1 MNVAILMG
9 RLTKKPEIR
18 TTTDGLS
25 IASYTLAVDRL
36 KGEADFI
43 NIKAFGKGADFAE
56 KYLDKGMKIAV
67 TGRIQTGSYT
77 NKEGRKVFTFDVV
90 ADRQEFCER
99 KAESAPP
106 ATTARDDD
114 FVTVPDGIDEEL
126 PFAGV

>member
-56 KYLDKGMKIAV
+56 KYLDKGIKIAV

-77 NKEGRKVFTFDVV
+77 NKEGRKIYTFDVV
-90 ADRQEFCER
+90 AERQEFCER
-99 KAESAPP
+99 KAESAP
-106 ATTARDDD
+106 AQDDG
-114 FVTVPDGIDEEL
+114 FMRVPDGVDEEL

>member
-56 KYLDKGMKIAV
+56 KYLDKGIKIAV

-77 NKEGRKVFTFDVV
+77 NKEGRKIYTVDVV

-99 KAESAPP
+99 KAESAP
-106 ATTARDDD
+106 AQDDG
-114 FVTVPDGIDEEL
+114 FMRVPDGVDEEL

>member
-56 KYLDKGMKIAV
+56 KYLDKGIKIAV

-77 NKEGRKVFTFDVV
+77 NKEGRKVYTFDVI
-90 ADRQEFCER
+90 AERQEFCER
-99 KAESAPP
+99 KAESAP
-106 ATTARDDD
+106 TNDGFMR
-114 FVTVPDGIDEEL
+114 VPDDEEL

>member
-56 KYLDKGMKIAV
+56 KYLDKGIKIAV

-77 NKEGRKVFTFDVV
+77 NKEGRKIYTFDVV

-99 KAESAPP
+99 KAESAQ
-106 ATTARDDD
+106 THDG
-114 FVTVPDGIDEEL
+114 FMQVPDGIDEEL

>member
-1 MNVAILMG
+1 MNNVVLMG

-56 KYLDKGMKIAV
+56 KYLDKGIKIAV

-77 NKEGRKVFTFDVV
+77 NKEGRKVHTFDVV

-99 KAESAPP
+99 KAESAQ
-106 ATTARDDD
+106 THDG

>member
-56 KYLDKGMKIAV
+56 KYLDKGTKIAV

-77 NKEGRKVFTFDVV
+77 NKEGRKVYTFDVV

-99 KAESAPP
+99 KAESAP
-106 ATTARDDD
+106 AQDDG
-114 FVTVPDGIDEEL
+114 FMRVPDDEEL
-126 PFAGV
+126 PFA

>member
-77 NKEGRKVFTFDVV
+77 NKEGRKVHTFDVV

-99 KAESAPP
+99 KAESAQ
-106 ATTARDDD
+106 THDG
-114 FVTVPDGIDEEL
+114 FVTVPDGIDDEL

>member
-18 TTTDGLS
+18 TTTDGLT

-56 KYLDKGMKIAV
+56 KYLDKGTKIAV

-77 NKEGRKVFTFDVV
+77 NKEGRKVYTFDVI
-90 ADRQEFCER
+90 AERQEFCER
-99 KAESAPP
+99 KSESAP
-106 ATTARDDD
+106 AHDDG
-114 FVTVPDGIDEEL
+114 FMRVPDGEEL

>member
-1 MNVAILMG
+1 MNNVALMG

-56 KYLDKGMKIAV
+56 KYLDKGMKIAI

-99 KAESAPP
+99 KAESAK
-106 ATTARDDD
+106 TNDG

>member
-1 MNVAILMG
+1 MNTVVLMG

-43 NIKAFGKGADFAE
+43 NIKAFGKGADFSE
-56 KYLDKGMKIAV
+56 KYLDKGMKIAI

-77 NKEGRKVFTFDVV
+77 NKEGRKIYTFDVV

-99 KAESAPP
+99 KAESAQ
-106 ATTARDDD
+106 THDG
-114 FVTVPDGIDEEL
+114 FMQVPDGIDEEL

>member
-77 NKEGRKVFTFDVV
+77 NKEGRKIYTFDVI
-90 ADRQEFCER
+90 AERQEFCER
-99 KAESAPP
+99 KAESAP
-106 ATTARDDD
+106 THDDG
-114 FVTVPDGIDEEL
+114 FVRVPDDEEL
-126 PFAGV
+126 PFAWV

>member
-18 TTTDGLS
+18 TTTDGFS

-77 NKEGRKVFTFDVV
+77 NKEGRKIYTFDVV

-99 KAESAPP
+99 KAESEP
-106 ATTARDDD
+106 AHDDG
-114 FVTVPDGIDEEL
+114 FMRVPDGVDEEL

>member
-67 TGRIQTGSYT
+67 TGRIQTGSYA
-77 NKEGRKVFTFDVV
+77 NKEGRKVYTFDVI
-90 ADRQEFCER
+90 AERQEFCER
-99 KAESAPP
+99 KAESAQ
-106 ATTARDDD
+106 THDG

>member
-36 KGEADFI
+36 KGEADFV

-56 KYLDKGMKIAV
+56 KYLDKGMKIAI

-77 NKEGRKVFTFDVV
+77 NKEGRKIYTVDVV

-99 KAESAPP
+99 KAESAP
-106 ATTARDDD
+106 AQDDG
-114 FVTVPDGIDEEL
+114 FMRVPDGVDEEL

>member
-56 KYLDKGMKIAV
+56 KYLDKGMKIAI

-77 NKEGRKVFTFDVV
+77 NKEGRKIYTFDVV

-99 KAESAPP
+99 KAESAQ
-106 ATTARDDD
+106 THDG
-114 FVTVPDGIDEEL
+114 FMQVPDGIDEEL

>member
-56 KYLDKGMKIAV
+56 KYLDKGIKIAV

-77 NKEGRKVFTFDVV
+77 NKEGRKVYTFDVI
-90 ADRQEFCER
+90 AERQEFCER
-99 KAESAPP
+99 KAESAP
-106 ATTARDDD
+106 THDDG
-114 FVTVPDGIDEEL
+114 FMRVPDDEEL

>member
-1 MNVAILMG
+1 MNNVVLMG

-77 NKEGRKVFTFDVV
+77 NKEGRKIYTFDVV

-99 KAESAPP
+99 KAESAQ
-106 ATTARDDD
+106 THDG
-114 FVTVPDGIDEEL
+114 FMQVLDGIDEEL

>member
-1 MNVAILMG
+1 MNIVVLMG

-43 NIKAFGKGADFAE
+43 NIKAFGKGSDFAE

-77 NKEGRKVFTFDVV
+77 NKEGRKVYTFDVV

-99 KAESAPP
+99 KAESAQ
-106 ATTARDDD
+106 THDG

>member
-1 MNVAILMG
+1 MNIVVLMG

-77 NKEGRKVFTFDVV
+77 NKEGRKVHTFDVI
-90 ADRQEFCER
+90 AERQEFCER
-99 KAESAPP
+99 KAESAQ
-106 ATTARDDD
+106 THDG

>member
-77 NKEGRKVFTFDVV
+77 NKEGRKVYTFDVI
-90 ADRQEFCER
+90 AERQEFCER
-99 KAESAPP
+99 KAESAP
-106 ATTARDDD
+106 AHDDG
-114 FVTVPDGIDEEL
+114 FMRVPDGEEL

>member
-1 MNVAILMG
+1 MNTAILMG

-43 NIKAFGKGADFAE
+43 NIKVFGKGADFAE

-77 NKEGRKVFTFDVV
+77 NKEGRKVYTFDIV

-99 KAESAPP
+99 KAESAQ
-106 ATTARDDD
+106 TNDG

>member
-77 NKEGRKVFTFDVV
+77 NKEGRKVYTFDVI

-99 KAESAPP
+99 KAESAP
-106 ATTARDDD
+106 AQDDG
-114 FVTVPDGIDEEL
+114 FMRVPDGVDEEL

>member
-36 KGEADFI
+36 KGEADFV

-77 NKEGRKVFTFDVV
+77 NKEGRKIYTFDVV

-99 KAESAPP
+99 KAESAP
-106 ATTARDDD
+106 AQDDG
-114 FVTVPDGIDEEL
+114 FMRVPDGVDEEL
-126 PFAGV
+126 PFAGM